1 MLCAIAEENVDE
13 LSPIEKTTS
22 LFSFMHRK
30 SQIANI
36 SIEAEELESIEQDT
50 IQEENGIYKISKVLD
65 TSEVEKNQKFS
76 DLVDSVLK

>member
-1 MLCAIAEENVDE
+1 
-13 LSPIEKTTS
+13 
-22 LFSFMHRK
+22 MHRK